1 MLDVVL
7 VELVANVV
15 DVTAVRVVKVV
26 VGDVVVC
33 KRFRYVAYAVFALP
47 SAFSRPQYRLGSA
60 V

>member
-47 SAFSRPQYRLGSA
+47 
-60 V
+60 